1 MFLLDSLLI
10 GGIRFVLDK
19 VASAAEQEL
28 HDEDRLREELLAAQM
43 RVELGEMSEAE
54 FRAFERDVLARMRAI
69 REAREGETATGVV
82 GRRGRLRVTGV
93 EATFGG
99 DEDEPR

>member
-19 VASAAEQEL
+19 VAAAADQEWN
-28 HDEDRLREELLAAQM
+28 DDTALREQLLTAQM
-43 RVELGEMSEAE
+43 QVELGEMTEAE
-54 FRAFERDVLARMRAI
+54 FAKLETTILTRLREI
-69 REAREGETATGVV
+69 RERREGGPREG
-82 GRRGRLRVTGV
+82 GDYKVTGV

-99 DEDEPR
+99 DDDR

>member
-1 MFLLDSLLI
+1 MFLLDTLLI

-28 HDEDRLREELLAAQM
+28 YDEDRLREELLGAQM
-43 RVELGEMSEAE
+43 RVELGEMSEDA
-54 FRAFERDVLARMRAI
+54 FADFERDILARMRAI
-69 REAREGETATGVV
+69 RETRKGETATGVV
-82 GRRGRLRVTGV
+82 GKRGGLRVTGV

-99 DEDEPR
+99 DEDEPE

>member
-28 HDEDRLREELLAAQM
+28 YDVDRLREELLAAQM

-54 FRAFERDVLARMRAI
+54 FAEFERDVLARMRAI
-69 REAREGETATGVV
+69 HEAREGETATGVV
-82 GRRGRLRVTGV
+82 GKGGGLRVTGV

-99 DEDEPR
+99 DDDEPR

>member
-19 VASAAEQEL
+19 VAAAANEEL
-28 HDEDRLREELLAAQM
+28 NDDTALREQLLTAQM
-43 RVELGEMSEAE
+43 QVELGEMSEEE
-54 FRAFERDVLARMRAI
+54 FAAFEITILERLREI
-69 REAREGETATGVV
+69 RERREGGPRETGDFK
-82 GRRGRLRVTGV
+82 VTGV

-99 DEDEPR
+99 DEES

>member
-1 MFLLDSLLI
+1 LI

-19 VASAAEQEL
+19 IASAAEQEL
-28 HDEDRLREELLAAQM
+28 YDEDRLREELLAAQM
-43 RVELGEMSEAE
+43 RVELGEMSEEE
-54 FRAFERDVLARMRAI
+54 FAAFERDVLARMRAI

-82 GRRGRLRVTGV
+82 GRRGGLRVTGV

-99 DEDEPR
+99 DEDEST

>member
-19 VASAAEQEL
+19 IAAAAEQEL
-28 HDEDRLREELLAAQM
+28 YDEDRLREELLAAQM
-43 RVELGEMSEAE
+43 RVELGEMSEKE
-54 FRAFERDVLARMRAI
+54 FADFEHDVLARMRAV
-69 REAREGETATGVV
+69 RDAREGETATGVV
-82 GRRGRLRVTGV
+82 GKRGRLRVTGV

-99 DEDEPR
+99 DEDEPK